1 MNKVIYILF
10 LLFFLF
16 PSVSAMTTL
25 ELLPYDVDV
34 DPEQTF
40 EIELYITPGEEIDT
54 MAVDL
59 ITWDKEILDCISVTR
74 GTLFNDSLI
83 WIGGTINNSGGM
95 LEGIVWGSQYPTSSP
110 GSYATIAFKVKKDGY
125 TNIVASKVGV
135 ARAGNDLEKKIING
149 CSVNSENLPVAPET
163 KIKSDLNL
171 IFIPIFIILFVVI
184 CIVIAYLRSKSG
196 KKVEKDEKGDIFN

>member
-10 LLFFLF
+10 LFFFLA

-34 DPEQTF
+34 DQEQTF

-54 MAVDL
+54 VAVDL

-83 WIGGTINNSGGM
+83 WIGGIINNSGGM
-95 LEGIVWGSQYPTSSP
+95 LEGIVWGSQYPTSRP

-125 TNIVASKVGV
+125 TSIVASKVGV
-135 ARAGNDLEKKIING
+135 ARAGNDLEKKIIND
-149 CSVNSENLPVAPET
+149 CSVNSENLPVTTP

-171 IFIPIFIILFVVI
+171 IFIPIFIILFVVV
-184 CIVIAYLRSKSG
+184 CIAIAYFRSKSG